1 MKNHLRTA
9 LRPRVNEIVTACV
22 QNEIATRVHHEVS
35 ICASCDRATES
46 HLACAA
52 HGASPCIAAG
62 LAPPVQASDH
72 GSKEEPPQLVSALIF
87 SWMLVPRSLTVSSSH
102 IISMACSI
110 SCMHSRATT
119 PYTTG
124 PYYHVFICFISGRAY
139 SSYLPL
145 AAEPITGFAHLPSVP
160 GTVMIVVMQRGPE
173 AQRAHPLL
181 WP

>member
-1 MKNHLRTA
+1 MQEVRAKQLETVKNHLRTA

-87 SWMLVPRSLTVSSSH
+87 LMD
-102 IISMACSI
+102 ACSPQSDRFLFAYHLHGLFNI
-110 SCMHSRATT
+110 LHAFSRDYSIYDGSVL
-119 PYTTG
+119 PCVHLLRLRTG
-124 PYYHVFICFISGRAY
+124 LFI
-139 SSYLPL
+139 
-145 AAEPITGFAHLPSVP
+145 LPSA
-160 GTVMIVVMQRGPE
+160 R
-173 AQRAHPLL
+173 R
-181 WP
+181 